1 MYFKPLLLP
10 LLAQVLLTLIVMY
23 TMAKQR
29 VNEMKRKKIHPQRV
43 DNRRDSSK
51 LFKDSA
57 ASLDNYHN
65 QFESPVLFYVA
76 ILLTLMLMLQDNI
89 IVVLAW
95 GYVVLRYAHSIIH
108 LTYNRVRHRFTV
120 FMVSGV
126 VLFAIWVRLGWLII
140 QA

>member
-23 TMAKQR
+23 IMARQR

-43 DNRRDSSK
+43 DNRRESSK

-76 ILLTLMLMLQDNI
+76 ILLTLMLMLQDSV
-89 IVVLAW
+89 IVMLAW
-95 GYVVLRYAHSIIH
+95 IYVGLRYAHSIIH
-108 LTYNRVRHRFTV
+108 LTYNRVMHRFTV
-120 FMVSGV
+120 FIISAV

>member
-10 LLAQVLLTLIVMY
+10 LLAHVLLSLIVLY
-23 TMAKQR
+23 TMARQR

-95 GYVVLRYAHSIIH
+95 VYVGLRYVHSIIH
-108 LTYNRVRHRFTV
+108 ITYNRVMHRFMV
-120 FMVSGV
+120 FIFSGV

>member
-10 LLAQVLLTLIVMY
+10 LLAQVLLTLIVLY
-23 TMAKQR
+23 TMARQR

-76 ILLTLMLMLQDNI
+76 ILLTLMLMLQDSV

-95 GYVVLRYAHSIIH
+95 IYVGLRYAHSIIH
-108 LTYNRVRHRFTV
+108 LTYNRVMHRFTI
-120 FMVSGV
+120 FIVSGV